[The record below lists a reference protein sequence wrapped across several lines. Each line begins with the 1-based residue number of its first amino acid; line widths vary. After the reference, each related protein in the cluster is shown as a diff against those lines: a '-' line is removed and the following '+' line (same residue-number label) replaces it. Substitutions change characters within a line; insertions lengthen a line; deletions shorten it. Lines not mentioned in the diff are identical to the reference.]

1 MLKKC
6 FVATC
11 TSPTATSASGALL
24 TSMWGKS
31 CNLSDV
37 TTDPDQLVTLFVDQQ
52 LALGTLEALTSQAPD
67 TIMAVCTKSSLK
79 KRQEIRQFWR
89 QLMVVCII
97 HKETSIQGEGANC
110 LCSCQST
117 FDKLFWRGWVNVT
130 SFFSTS
136 DWYQRWTWNKYPVY
150 DKLSPCFFHL
160 GKTSNKTQVAIYCKT
175 VLTTKLQFLSVT

>member
-37 TTDPDQLVTLFVDQQ
+37 TTDPDQLVTLFVNQQ
-52 LALGTLEALTSQAPD
+52 LALGTLEALTTQAPD

-79 KRQEIRQFWR
+79 KRQEIRQFRRWFV
-89 QLMVVCII
+89 LY
-97 HKETSIQGEGANC
+97 KKTSIQREGAI
-110 LCSCQST
+110 LLVQ
-117 FDKLFWRGWVNVT
+117 
-130 SFFSTS
+130 
-136 DWYQRWTWNKYPVY
+136 
-150 DKLSPCFFHL
+150 LSI
-160 GKTSNKTQVAIYCKT
+160 SI
-175 VLTTKLQFLSVT
+175 

>member
-52 LALGTLEALTSQAPD
+52 LALGTFEALTTQAPD

-79 KRQEIRQFWR
+79 KRQEIRQFRR
-89 QLMVVCII
+89 QLMVVW
-97 HKETSIQGEGANC
+97 IQIRPPDRH
-110 LCSCQST
+110 SR
-117 FDKLFWRGWVNVT
+117 KLFASTAQAT
-130 SFFSTS
+130 SALAHHS
-136 DWYQRWTWNKYPVY
+136 Y
-150 DKLSPCFFHL
+150 LS
-160 GKTSNKTQVAIYCKT
+160 KTSRPSDNACPRCQQRQWRQWQ
-175 VLTTKLQFLSVT
+175 LQ

>member
-52 LALGTLEALTSQAPD
+52 LALGTFEALTTQAPD

-79 KRQEIRQFWR
+79 KRQEIRQFRRWFV
-89 QLMVVCII
+89 LY
-97 HKETSIQGEGANC
+97 KKTSIQREGAI
-110 LCSCQST
+110 LLVQ
-117 FDKLFWRGWVNVT
+117 
-130 SFFSTS
+130 
-136 DWYQRWTWNKYPVY
+136 
-150 DKLSPCFFHL
+150 LSI
-160 GKTSNKTQVAIYCKT
+160 SI
-175 VLTTKLQFLSVT
+175 